1 MSRVTSPI
9 ALPGS
14 VVLVTGA
21 AQGIGLDTAE
31 RFARR
36 GARVVLI
43 DVDGA
48 GLALA
53 VGKIGADSAIAVVAD
68 VRDLAAMTAAA
79 KAAIDTFGRIDIVVA
94 NAGVAPPTATLR
106 TVDPDAFR
114 RVIDI
119 NLIGVANTVKATV
132 EQVVS
137 ASGHIQLIGSCAAFV
152 PGMCGA
158 AYMISKAGVEQ
169 YGRALRIELAPF
181 GATVGISYF
190 GIVETN
196 LTRAT
201 LDDDPIGQEIGAF
214 LPWPLSKRITA
225 ATAAESIVVAVNGRR
240 PTSIVPCTWVPY
252 SWLRGVVNAVLDRRL
267 VADGSMK
274 RIVRK
279 LEAR

>member
-21 AQGIGLDTAE
+21 ARGIGLDTAE

-36 GARVVLI
+36 GARVVLV
-43 DVDGA
+43 DVDA
-48 GLALA
+48 TGLERA
-53 VGKIGADSAIAVVAD
+53 VGKIGAASAIAVTAD
-68 VRDLAAMTAAA
+68 VRELAAMTAAA
-79 KAAIDTFGRIDIVVA
+79 TVAVETFGRIDIVVA
-94 NAGVAPPTATLR
+94 NAGVTPPTATLR
-106 TVDPDAFR
+106 TVEPDAFQ

-137 ASGHIQLIGSCAAFV
+137 AGGHIQLIGSCAAFV
-152 PGMCGA
+152 PGMGGA

-190 GIVETN
+190 GIVETD

-201 LDDDPIGQEIGAF
+201 LDDDPIGQELGAF
-214 LPWPLSKRITA
+214 LPWPLSKRITTGA
-225 ATAAESIVVAVNGRR
+225 AAESIVVAVRGRR
-240 PTSIVPCTWVPY
+240 PTSIVPRTWVLY

-267 VADGSMK
+267 VADAGIE